1 MGNKRILRA
10 LAFFCV
16 YFFAVATALAQE
28 RTITGTISDETGQ
41 PLSGATIAA
50 KGQPGINTTSRPDG
64 SFEIKLPAGVKA
76 LTVSHVGM
84 VTRNVNLDGR
94 AQLII
99 SMEMSPNNM
108 EEVVVVGYGQSKK
121 GDLTASQTQVT
132 AKQIEKTVNTTLEQ
146 ALQGRAA
153 GVYITQN
160 SGQPGGG
167 MSVNIR
173 GISSLSRTQPL
184 YVIDG
189 VQMQAGEDVSGGNQ
203 SSSNPLALLNPSDIE
218 DVQILQGPSAT
229 AIYGS
234 RGTNGV
240 ILITTKRGKSGGM
253 KINYGY
259 QYNLQTPPKHL
270 DVMNLPQYAQM
281 VKEYHDIAGGTT
293 PEEFLDPTLLG
304 PGTDWQ
310 KELFN
315 NAAMNKHM
323 LSFSGGNNNT
333 TYYASGELLDQEGVA
348 LGSGFKRY
356 GLRLNLDNKPR
367 EWATLGFNLNAAQT
381 NEVLTTTNYG
391 NAESPLIA
399 NALRLTPQ
407 IPVTNF
413 DGTWGGSDPVNGA
426 NQFAPVNPIALAR
439 LITNTNKRRQVQG
452 GLTFAVRPLNGL
464 TLRTNVYGS
473 FGDGLTT
480 YYNPTYR
487 ISQWH
492 YNLNAQLNNGT
503 FTSWYWNWLQQ
514 IDYTKKIG
522 KHNFTI
528 MASHEA
534 QESQYKALVA
544 ARTGFLTNDVFDV
557 DAGDPNSATNSG
569 GTYPWAIESY
579 LGRFTYNYDN
589 RYLLT
594 ATFRRD
600 GSALFGE
607 EKRWGSFPSVSA
619 AWRLSQEKWWA
630 ADVVNE
636 LKLRFE
642 IGVTGNPGT
651 EAGIYSRMGTG
662 ATPWGT
668 GFLPTE
674 FKNPYMQWE
683 ETNTKN
689 YGINVG
695 FLNNRFTIEADYYD
709 RDVSNLI
716 LRAPSPWMM
725 GTGGVPG
732 SLASPWQNTGTMNTK
747 GWNLTLTSSNI
758 ISGDFRWETNLNLSA
773 FKSKVIRLTQAQPFL
788 ARTSWWMNNWTQW
801 AHIGYDPWLFRGYIA
816 EGLFE
821 SVQDAEESARP
832 LDNNGNPR
840 PVDPNTGLWV
850 GDVKYRDI
858 NKDGKIDVNDETF
871 IGNPWPKLTGGFTN
885 TFSYKGFDLSILFTA
900 SFGNDIYNYIRAV
913 NLNPNNVNLSRNFL
927 LEAGDYAR
935 IADDGTGKIV
945 IQNAGTRVARIANNQ
960 IASEN
965 NYGKNSSRFVEDGTY
980 VRLKN
985 ISLSYKVP
993 ERLLG
998 YTKVIKTMTIVFGA
1012 QNLITWTN
1020 YSGYDPEVGAY
1031 IGTGAS
1037 GGAQGNQA
1045 IGVDFGRYPLS
1056 PMYSASINVNF

>member
-41 PLSGATIAA
+41 PISGATIAA
-50 KGQPGINTTSRPDG
+50 KGQPAVNAVSKTDG
-64 SFEIKLPAGVKA
+64 SFEIKLPAAVRA
-76 LTVSHVGM
+76 LVVSHVGM
-84 VTRNVNLDGR
+84 TTKTVNLDGR
-94 AQLII
+94 TQMII
-99 SMEMSPNNM
+99 SMEMSPNSM

-121 GDLTASQTQVT
+121 GDLTAAQTQVT
-132 AKQIEKTVNTTLEQ
+132 AKQIEKTINTTLEQ

-184 YVIDG
+184 YVVDG
-189 VQMQAGEDVSGGNQ
+189 VQAQVNEDVAFGN
-203 SSSNPLALLNPSDIE
+203 SSTNNPLAHINPNDIE

-240 ILITTKRGKSGGM
+240 ILITTKRGKAGGV

-281 VKEYHDIAGGTT
+281 VKEYHSIAGGTT
-293 PEEFLDPTLLG
+293 PEEFEDPTLLG

-310 KELFN
+310 RELFN
-315 NAAMNKHM
+315 NAAMQKHQIN
-323 LSFSGGNNNT
+323 FSGGNNNT
-333 TYYASGELLDQEGVA
+333 TYYLSGENLNQEGVA

-367 EWATLGFNLNAAQT
+367 EWATLGINLNASQT

-391 NAESPLIA
+391 DAASPLIA

-407 IPVTNF
+407 IPVTNL
-413 DGTWGGSDPVNGA
+413 DGSWGGSDPINGA
-426 NQFAPVNPIALAR
+426 GQFAPVNPVALAN
-439 LITNTNKRRQVQG
+439 LINNTSKRRQMQG
-452 GLTFAVRPLNGL
+452 GINLAVRPVDGL
-464 TLRTNVYGS
+464 TLRTSAYGS
-473 FGDGLTT
+473 FGDGVTT

-492 YNLNAQLNNGT
+492 YNLNATLSNGT
-503 FTSWYWNWLQQ
+503 YTSWYWNWLQQ
-514 IDYTKKIG
+514 IEYAKKFG

-534 QESQYKALVA
+534 QESSYKSITVG
-544 ARTGFLTNDVFDV
+544 RGGFLTNDVFDV
-557 DAGDPNSATNSG
+557 DAGDPTSATNSG

-607 EKRWGSFPSVSA
+607 DKRWGNFPSVSV
-619 AWRLSQEKWWA
+619 AWRMSQEKWWN
-630 ADVVNE
+630 ADAINE
-636 LKLRFE
+636 LKFRFE
-642 IGVTGNPGT
+642 TGLTGNPGT
-651 EAGIYSRMGTG
+651 SAGIYSRLNTG

-668 GFLPTE
+668 GFLPAE
-674 FKNPYMQWE
+674 LKNSLLQWE
-683 ETNTKN
+683 ETNSIN
-689 YGINVG
+689 VGINVG
-695 FLNNRFTIEADYYD
+695 ILNNRFTIEADYYE
-709 RDVSNLI
+709 RQISNL
-716 LRAPSPWMM
+716 LMQASVPWYQ
-725 GTGGVPG
+725 GAGNVPG
-732 SLASPWQNTGTMNTK
+732 SVSPPWVNTGTMDTK

-758 ISGDFRWETNLNLSA
+758 IRGELRWETNLNFSA
-773 FKSKVIRLTQAQPFL
+773 FKSKVARLNNDRLFIP
-788 ARTSWWMNNWTQW
+788 RTSWWMNNWTQW
-801 AHIGYDPWLFRGYIA
+801 AHVGMDPWLFRGYVF
-816 EGLFE
+816 EGLYE
-821 SVQDAEESARP
+821 SVADAEESARP
-832 LDNNGNPR
+832 VDNNGNLR
-840 PVDPNTGLWV
+840 PVDPNTGIWV
-850 GDVKYRDI
+850 GDVKYKDI
-858 NKDGKIDVNDETF
+858 NGDGKIDVNDETF
-871 IGNPWPKLTGGFTN
+871 IGNPWPKLTAGFTN
-885 TFSYKGFDLSILFTA
+885 TFSYKGFDLSFLFTGT
-900 SFGNDIYNYIRAV
+900 FGNDIYNFIRGV

-927 LEAGDYAR
+927 IEAGDYAR

-965 NYGKNSSRFVEDGTY
+965 NYGKNSSRFVEDGSY
-980 VRLKN
+980 IRLKN
-985 ISLSYKVP
+985 VSLGYSIP
-993 ERLLG
+993 PRLLG
-998 YTKVIKTMTIVFGA
+998 YTKVIKELRIIIGA
-1012 QNLITWTN
+1012 QNLVTWTN
-1020 YSGYDPEVGAY
+1020 YTGYDPEVGAY

-1037 GGAQGNQA
+1037 GGGGGNQA

-1056 PMYSASINVNF
+1056 PMYTASINVNF